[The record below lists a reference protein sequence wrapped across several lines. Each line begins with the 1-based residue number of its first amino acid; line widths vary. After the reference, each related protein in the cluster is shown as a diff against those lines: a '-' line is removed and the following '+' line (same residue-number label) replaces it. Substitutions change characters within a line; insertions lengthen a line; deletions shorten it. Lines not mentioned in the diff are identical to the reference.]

1 MAERLKRIGTGTIL
15 LPNRPGIAQ
24 TAAIVGKKE
33 GEGPLHSEFDAVIED
48 DLSAKRRGKKPKA
61 ASTTRRRTFA

>member
-33 GEGPLHSEFDAVIED
+33 GEGPLHSEFDAVMIC
-48 DLSAKRRGKKPKA
+48 SAKRRGKKPKA
-61 ASTTRRRTFA
+61 ASTTQRRTPA

>member
-24 TAAIVGKKE
+24 TAAIVGKRHRWQK
-33 GEGPLHSEFDAVIED
+33 GGGRP
-48 DLSAKRRGKKPKA
+48 A
-61 ASTTRRRTFA
+61 AQRI

>member
-24 TAAIVGKKE
+24 TAAIVGKKVKDCIA
-33 GEGPLHSEFDAVIED
+33 DAFLQNTLLVLEEY
-48 DLSAKRRGKKPKA
+48 SQ
-61 ASTTRRRTFA
+61 S

>member
-33 GEGPLHSEFDAVIED
+33 GEGP
-48 DLSAKRRGKKPKA
+48 PKA
-61 ASTTRRRTFA
+61 ASTTRRRTPA

>member
-33 GEGPLHSEFDAVIED
+33 GEGPLHPPRVFPRFQFHR
-48 DLSAKRRGKKPKA
+48 LRLPG
-61 ASTTRRRTFA
+61 

>member
-24 TAAIVGKKE
+24 TAAIVGKKRE
-33 GEGPLHSEFDAVIED
+33 
-48 DLSAKRRGKKPKA
+48 A
-61 ASTTRRRTFA
+61 APCTANLTR

>member
-24 TAAIVGKKE
+24 TAAIVVQKE
-33 GEGPLHSEFDAVIED
+33 GSVPLHC
-48 DLSAKRRGKKPKA
+48 
-61 ASTTRRRTFA
+61 

>member
-24 TAAIVGKKE
+24 TAACIRNTGLSLKKYIIHKLVLTLLTAFYYL
-33 GEGPLHSEFDAVIED
+33 GWRL
-48 DLSAKRRGKKPKA
+48 LSPD
-61 ASTTRRRTFA
+61 TFLL

>member
-1 MAERLKRIGTGTIL
+1 MAERRNASARGTIL

-33 GEGPLHSEFDAVIED
+33 GEARCTANL
-48 DLSAKRRGKKPKA
+48 
-61 ASTTRRRTFA
+61 TR

>member
-24 TAAIVGKKE
+24 TAAIVGKK
-33 GEGPLHSEFDAVIED
+33 
-48 DLSAKRRGKKPKA
+48 RGKA
-61 ASTTRRRTFA
+61 RCTANLTR

>member
-33 GEGPLHSEFDAVIED
+33 GSGPLPGEFDAGI
-48 DLSAKRRGKKPKA
+48 
-61 ASTTRRRTFA
+61 